1 MITLIKYDQFTK
13 LLLVGTNTGQISF
26 FETDTGKLHGVSN
39 EDSNIEEITS
49 INLIDTFPFVI
60 TTNSQGR
67 IHLMA
72 LPPLLHRFTKVF
84 THINKDPE

>member
-1 MITLIKYDQFTK
+1 MFYE
-13 LLLVGTNTGQISF
+13 S
-26 FETDTGKLHGVSN
+26 DTGKLHGISH

-49 INLIDTFPFVI
+49 INIIDSIPFVI

-67 IHLMA
+67 IHVMA

-84 THINKDPE
+84 THINTDPEQPTQNLGISNAVYDQRLS